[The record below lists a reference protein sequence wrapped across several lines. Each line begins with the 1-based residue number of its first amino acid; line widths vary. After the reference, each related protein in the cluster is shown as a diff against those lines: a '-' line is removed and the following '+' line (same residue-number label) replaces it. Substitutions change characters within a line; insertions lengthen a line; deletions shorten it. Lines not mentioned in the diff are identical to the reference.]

1 MREVFDAGA
10 KFQSTCLNENL
21 FKGPDLLNGLI
32 GVLIRFQKFALC
44 RDIEQMLHQIRVRYN
59 DCDALCFLW
68 REHMFDLI
76 EDFKRNSHLFGKADS
91 PWIVNWTLQKTV
103 KDNEDQIRFVSSRA
117 ILEKFYINNYLD
129 SFRTTQKAINTCIE
143 AIKTLLSGG
152 FKLTKFISNSSKIL
166 KELLPYGISQKH
178 AVVDLDLQNTLIQRT
193 LGVLW
198 DT

>member
-1 MREVFDAGA
+1 MLYVE
-10 KFQSTCLNENL
+10 T
-21 FKGPDLLNGLI
+21 
-32 GVLIRFQKFALC
+32 
-44 RDIEQMLHQIRVRYN
+44 EQMFHQIRVRYN
-59 DCDALCFLW
+59 DRDALRFLW

-76 EDFKRNSHLFGKADS
+76 EDFKMNAHLFGKTDS
-91 PWIVNWTLQKTV
+91 PWIANWTLQKTV